1 MWLFQVVVCVLLVH
15 HLTLLKRIVI
25 IFYVLMMVL
34 HVQMNQDNSPGW
46 CRWYLTNKG
55 NTVRECHKNA
65 LKSSS
70 IAHVYTIYICVLMNA
85 SQKKSGISIHLSPVG
100 FFPCWGTKIVF
111 VLMSFQFVSRSLV
124 GPPVALPV
132 FKPGK
137 GGSHPRNWRRKGKH
151 EREGTWR
158 F

>member
-25 IFYVLMMVL
+25 ILYVLMMVI

-46 CRWYLTNKG
+46 CRWYLTNRAYSTG
-55 NTVRECHKNA
+55 V
-65 LKSSS
+65 
-70 IAHVYTIYICVLMNA
+70 
-85 SQKKSGISIHLSPVG
+85 SQKCTQIFFWHMYILYTYVYWWMHLKKKWHLLPSFSKG

-111 VLMSFQFVSRSLV
+111 ALISFQFVSRSLV
-124 GPPVALPV
+124 GPPVARV

-137 GGSHPRNWRRKGKH
+137 GGSHPRNWRRKVKH
-151 EREGTWR
+151 ELEGTWR

>member
-25 IFYVLMMVL
+25 ILYVLMMVI

-46 CRWYLTNKG
+46 CRWYLTNRAYSTG
-55 NTVRECHKNA
+55 V
-65 LKSSS
+65 
-70 IAHVYTIYICVLMNA
+70 
-85 SQKKSGISIHLSPVG
+85 SQKCTQIFINSTCIYYIHMCIDECFPKKKWHLHPSFSKG

-111 VLMSFQFVSRSLV
+111 ALMSFQFVSRSLV
-124 GPPVALPV
+124 GPPVARV

-137 GGSHPRNWRRKGKH
+137 GGSHPRNWRRKVKH